1 MSLGRRLIGGVLAL
15 LLITAGIAWSQFRAT
30 EVVSI
35 LMAAPFAD
43 ATAPLVE
50 RFNQEHRGRIR
61 LSITRGPRDTESIS
75 DLAISSL
82 LLGKPPYDALLMDV
96 TWLPKYAEAGWLEPL
111 DPWFSA
117 TDQEALQDGARLGN
131 SYQGSLYRWPL
142 VADVGMLYWRTD
154 LMASPPASPEDLVRI
169 SREIQ
174 AAGKT
179 AYGFVW
185 QGRQYEGLSCDFL
198 EVLEGFGGTWLDPST
213 GQPNL
218 DSSHAIEAANWF
230 RSLIDSDISPKAVT
244 NFAEPE
250 SLQAFKAGDAAFM
263 RNWPYAYAEL
273 QKPDSAVRG
282 NVAVTTMVS
291 QNGEQ
296 PTATL
301 GSWGLSLL
309 SESPHQESAVKAIRY
324 LTSEA
329 AQRERFLKQ
338 GYTPTSAE
346 LFSDPELV
354 AVSPVLPDVGRA
366 LSVAVARPPSPLYAQ
381 LSDVVQRSLS
391 SVLTGEQS
399 AEIAMEAA
407 QQNSRVIL
415 QSAGG
420 PA

>member
-1 MSLGRRLIGGVLAL
+1 MV
-15 LLITAGIAWSQFRAT
+15 
-30 EVVSI
+30 
-35 LMAAPFAD
+35 
-43 ATAPLVE
+43 
-50 RFNQEHRGRIR
+50 FNV
-61 LSITRGPRDTESIS
+61 
-75 DLAISSL
+75 
-82 LLGKPPYDALLMDV
+82 KPNA
-96 TWLPKYAEAGWLEPL
+96 
-111 DPWFSA
+111 
-117 TDQEALQDGARLGN
+117 Q
-131 SYQGSLYRWPL
+131 
-142 VADVGMLYWRTD
+142 
-154 LMASPPASPEDLVRI
+154 
-169 SREIQ
+169 
-174 AAGKT
+174 
-179 AYGFVW
+179 
-185 QGRQYEGLSCDFL
+185 
-198 EVLEGFGGTWLDPST
+198 
-213 GQPNL
+213 
-218 DSSHAIEAANWF
+218 
-230 RSLIDSDISPKAVT
+230 ISPKAVT